1 MNLEGYLLKVKAL
14 ITQKFTSVVMALLLF
29 LAGLLYVTT
38 YLSHNYFLS
47 ETFIDISIYFIY
59 LLLLSTLSLLAFS
72 VYIYYTQEEEIE
84 VVGYYLDA
92 TDDAEETKEEVN
104 VVDFEKLFVSKKP
117 AVTYR
122 RVHRGFD
129 YFEAGD
135 AEKMALFLSF
145 QHPKITATLFSVCD
159 LDVVT
164 LVSEQLTPEYL
175 EMVDRCDERTQD
187 QGQIEALDKTLEM
200 ELHPH
205 KKLFELIEKLQ
216 PQEVQAILRVVDKKE
231 LAFALLGLSQS
242 LQERFFANMS
252 PQTVE
257 TFKKVLIQLSGIQE
271 KKITRALE
279 ALFLLAK
286 QLKEDGKMREQ
297 NQPTGSQ

>member
-1 MNLEGYLLKVKAL
+1 MLKVKAL